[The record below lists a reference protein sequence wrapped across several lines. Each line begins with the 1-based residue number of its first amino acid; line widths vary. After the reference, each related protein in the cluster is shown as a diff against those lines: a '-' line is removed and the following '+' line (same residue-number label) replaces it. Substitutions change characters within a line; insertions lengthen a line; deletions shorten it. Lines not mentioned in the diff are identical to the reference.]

1 MTILRE
7 GKLEE
12 ESEYSDEPYVTTRT
26 FWQSGDSARLLH
38 KEIAFDGAVRLLHG
52 QKDDDVPW
60 AYSLEIAKKVR
71 SDDVQVHLVKD
82 GDHRLSRDKDIAL
95 LIDILSR
102 LG

>member
-1 MTILRE
+1 MTILRD

-12 ESEYSDEPYVTTRT
+12 DSEYSEEPYVTTRT
-26 FWQSGDSARLLH
+26 FWQSGDTSRLLH

-52 QKDDDVPW
+52 QKDSDVPW
-60 AYSLEIAKKVR
+60 EYSLETARKIR

-82 GDHRLSRDKDIAL
+82 GDHRLSRDQDIAL
-95 LIDILSR
+95 LIDVVSR